1 MLKWIYKKN
10 TLMILVL
17 LVSLLI
23 AAPAAAADAT
33 LPEVR
38 TLLEEQYVDP
48 VSGEVL
54 TAPSIQEMLQKL
66 GDPYTVYMTAEE
78 YQNFIQSI
86 DMSVTGIGVYIK
98 IAPEGIRI
106 TSVIRNSPAEEA
118 GLQAGDII
126 TEADGRSLAGLS
138 QEKAVGLI
146 KGPEGTA
153 VRLSVLRNGTNFN
166 LEVPR
171 RVVEIPN
178 VEGRIVHENIGY
190 LAIHTFG
197 EKTPAEFD
205 QAVKAL
211 KNKGAKAWI
220 IDLRDNPGGYLTTA
234 LSLAGYFIGDQ
245 TALQTKDSKG
255 IYQAYL
261 GQKQE
266 ITLSEPTI
274 FLTNENS
281 ASASEILTSVVKD
294 YDKATILGNKTY
306 GKGSVQ
312 TLFPLSDGSVLK
324 MTVAKFFSP
333 YRHEINGVGVSP
345 DIPIVNSDSEKAA
358 ELLLAST
365 LDSSVNANEEDRVQ
379 VFADNKSWKISLKQ
393 AQTPDYWRAYA
404 EMMGNVG
411 SAYTHEELEKGWPLY
426 YPDYQELK
434 GLQDVPL
441 DKKFTVTFSGPIN
454 WETVTAESLELID
467 KESGERVPLEFKP
480 LSDNKLQVIPDDLLK
495 SGKTYWMV
503 VHHTIQDQNDETLR
517 ENALA
522 VIKTAASDTPVQ
534 IQASR
539 SPKPPQSELPK
550 MPDYGQAIMDIG
562 LVKGNQ

>member
-48 VSGEVL
+48 VPSEVL
-54 TAPSIQEMLQKL
+54 TAPSIQETLQKL

-106 TSVIRNSPAEEA
+106 SSIIRNSPAEEV

-126 TEADGRSLAGLS
+126 TKADGQSLAGLS

-153 VRLSVLRNGTNFN
+153 VWLSVLRNGTNFN

-178 VEGRIVHENIGY
+178 VEGKIVHENIGY
-190 LAIHTFG
+190 MAIHTFG

-205 QAVKAL
+205 QAVKEL

-220 IDLRDNPGGYLTTA
+220 VDLRDNPGGYLTTA

-379 VFADNKSWKISLKQ
+379 VFADNKSWKIPLKQ
-393 AQTPDYWRAYA
+393 AQTPDYWQAYA

-426 YPDYQELK
+426 YPDYQELN

-454 WETVTAESLELID
+454 WETVTAQSLELIE

-480 LSDNKLQVIPDDLLK
+480 LSDDKLQVIPGDLLK

-503 VHHTIQDQNDETLR
+503 VHRTIQDQKGESIR

-539 SPKPPQSELPK
+539 SQKPPQSELLK
-550 MPDYGQAIMDIG
+550 MSDYGQAIMDIG